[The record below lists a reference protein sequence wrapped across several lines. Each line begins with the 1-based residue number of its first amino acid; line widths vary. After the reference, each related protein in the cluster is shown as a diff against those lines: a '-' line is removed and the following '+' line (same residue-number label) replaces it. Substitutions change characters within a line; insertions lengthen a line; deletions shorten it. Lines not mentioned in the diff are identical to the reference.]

1 MCSSSGSSSTEW
13 PVIKAWGFT
22 YKTSLVWEKV
32 EHNDS
37 SYVSVRHDQAA
48 PVSELVEAASAGT

>member
-1 MCSSSGSSSTEW
+1 M
-13 PVIKAWGFT
+13 IKTWGFT

-32 EHNDS
+32 EHNYS

-48 PVSELVEAASAGT
+48 PVSELVEAGTGRDVG